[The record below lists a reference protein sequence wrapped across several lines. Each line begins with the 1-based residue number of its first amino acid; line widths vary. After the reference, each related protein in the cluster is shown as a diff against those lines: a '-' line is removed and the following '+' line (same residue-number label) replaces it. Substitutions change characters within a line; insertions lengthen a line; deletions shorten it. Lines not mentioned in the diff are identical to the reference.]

1 MNSTNPATP
10 ISSHDVAGLP
20 VHFGWAIAIAIALSL
35 VLAYIEIVS
44 EAKKPFRSCIVAQSF
59 FYALLL
65 AFGNVVTTLLSA
77 TVVSKL
83 SVPLAP
89 YYFLFAAFIGVFAF
103 QSILKNMNV
112 TILDKGVL
120 TIQDW
125 TDKAKAAAAAAAILH
140 DIERTDIDRGNLA
153 QKLAAVP
160 DGKLNAFVASKL
172 PAAAGGNIVPQLDAA
187 ALANSADPKLY
198 KAYAL
203 VAVVPRSEIT
213 AFLK

>member
-1 MNSTNPATP
+1 MNGTNPATSVP
-10 ISSHDVAGLP
+10 LHDVAGLP
-20 VHFGWAIAIAIALSL
+20 VHFGWAITIAIALSF
-35 VLAYIEIVS
+35 VLAYVEIVS
-44 EAKKPFRSCIVAQSF
+44 EAKKPFRSCIVAQSL

-65 AFGNVVTTLLSA
+65 AFGNVVTTLLA
-77 TVVSKL
+77 VTVVSKL
-83 SVPLAP
+83 SPNLAP

-125 TDKAKAAAAAAAILH
+125 TDKAKSAAAAAAILR
-140 DIERTDIDRGNLA
+140 DIERIDIERGNLA
-153 QKLAAVP
+153 QKLATVP
-160 DGKLNAFVASKL
+160 DSKLNAFVASKL
-172 PAAAGGNIVPQLDAA
+172 PAAAGGNIVPPLDAA
-187 ALANSADPKLY
+187 AKANSADLKLY